1 MSVNSMGFCCCFYLC
16 YQCLKD
22 IIYDYFFFFFV
33 IQKLIAHSSNS
44 KSGSSLQGVEGYWIW
59 VVLFVFYS
67 CLLSC
72 FLFRDWNRNMHF
84 LKSVKAIIICCLPVF
99 FINSGNK
106 MKLKECLF
114 NGVLLKNSYVLKY
127 V

>member
-1 MSVNSMGFCCCFYLC
+1 MHL
-16 YQCLKD
+16 LK
-22 IIYDYFFFFFV
+22 
-33 IQKLIAHSSNS
+33 A
-44 KSGSSLQGVEGYWIW
+44 
-59 VVLFVFYS
+59 
-67 CLLSC
+67 
-72 FLFRDWNRNMHF
+72 
-84 LKSVKAIIICCLPVF
+84 VKAIIICCLPVF